1 LIQAPLLLAALL
13 TVAQHAG
20 SPAPA
25 VADDGVDADGDGFI
39 DATQTG
45 PPPAVPETSA
55 PPPTTSTTT
64 TTTSTTPAPASPPP
78 TTTTPVPASS
88 TPTSL
93 PLPAMTSPSEPTPST
108 PGFPPPSPEQQG
120 IVVHPST
127 SPPPAPDGFS
137 PGQPGGY
144 LVWYGVDYAALAV
157 AGGLYASGVTRDVVP
172 APALL
177 GPRFD
182 LDKADLAVLF
192 DPRLDDVIG
201 KPLVKEK
208 VPSSAL
214 LGASAGVL
222 LGTALVDHVAG
233 GDWHRTHALV
243 LGGAEAMVGT
253 LVVTEALKLSFG
265 RLRPDFRERW
275 LRAACAGNVDAPDGL
290 DCSGVDD
297 GFVVSRGDVID
308 GMKSFPSGHS
318 STSFALLSYATL
330 AIGSRWIWRD
340 DVPWWTPPVASL
352 VVGAIGVGAGF
363 TAASRLSDDRH
374 HPEDVVV
381 GAALGTA
388 IGASTWLL
396 HFDRQGRARTR
407 WPVTVVPTTT
417 TGPGGAGTGVAVVG
431 SFG

>member
-1 LIQAPLLLAALL
+1 MVIPQPK
-13 TVAQHAG
+13 
-20 SPAPA
+20 P
-25 VADDGVDADGDGFI
+25 
-39 DATQTG
+39 
-45 PPPAVPETSA
+45 
-55 PPPTTSTTT
+55 
-64 TTTSTTPAPASPPP
+64 
-78 TTTTPVPASS
+78 SS
-88 TPTSL
+88 SL
-93 PLPAMTSPSEPTPST
+93 NAPST
-108 PGFPPPSPEQQG
+108 GTLS
-120 IVVHPST
+120 
-127 SPPPAPDGFS
+127 D
-137 PGQPGGY
+137 Y
-144 LVWYGVDYAALAV
+144 LAWYGADYAALAV
-157 AGGLYASGVTRDVVP
+157 AGGLYASGISKDVVP

-182 LDKADLAVLF
+182 LDKPDLAVLF

-214 LGASAGVL
+214 LPTSAAVL

-233 GDWHRTHALV
+233 GDIHRTHALV

-253 LVVTEALKLSFG
+253 VVVTEALKLSFG

-275 LRAACAGNVDAPDGL
+275 LRAACAGNVTAPDGL
-290 DCSGVDD
+290 DCSGVAD
-297 GFVVSRGDVID
+297 GFEVSRGDVLD

-318 STSFALLSYATL
+318 SSSFALLSYASL
-330 AIGSRWIWRD
+330 AIGSRWIWND
-340 DVPWWTPPVASL
+340 DAPAWAQPVAGL
-352 VVGAIGVGAGF
+352 VVGTIAAGAGF

-396 HFDRQGRARTR
+396 HFDHHGRARTR

-417 TGPGGAGTGVAVVG
+417 TSATGNSPGVAVAG